1 MKDENESATTLKAV
15 FTYFLLFTYLIP
27 LDLSVCL
34 EFNAVFYSGFI
45 VADAKMTH
53 INKEMGRIDNAKM
66 NSLNLIENLGEV
78 QYIMSD
84 KTGTL
89 TKNELTLV
97 AAACDTESAFCLGTT
112 FKKQVSGAD

>member
-1 MKDENESATTLKAV
+1 MADEDESATTLKSV
-15 FTYFLLFTYLIP
+15 VTFYLLFNYLVP
-27 LDLSVCL
+27 LDLAVCL
-34 EFNAVFYSGFI
+34 EFNAIFYSGFI

-97 AAACDTESAFCLGTT
+97 AASCDTDSAYCLGTT
-112 FKKQVSGAD
+112 FKKQVSGAE